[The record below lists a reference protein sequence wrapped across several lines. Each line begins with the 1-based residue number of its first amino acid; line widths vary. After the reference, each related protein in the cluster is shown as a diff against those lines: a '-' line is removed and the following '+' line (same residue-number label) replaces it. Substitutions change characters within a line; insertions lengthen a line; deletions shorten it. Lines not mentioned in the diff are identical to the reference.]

1 MKKYTRK
8 EMREEMEIRG
18 FSPKAITIYI
28 NHIINL
34 AAFSGKPPH
43 KLSLED
49 IHKFQVFLVHEK
61 QVSWSA
67 FNQSVCAIRFFLT
80 MLSVMSGLSSIFH
93 SKKSIKL
100 SR

>member
-18 FSPKAITIYI
+18 FSPNTITIYI

-61 QVSWSA
+61 QVFWSA
-67 FNQSVCAIRFFLT
+67 FNQIGCIAEQVS
-80 MLSVMSGLSSIFH
+80 
-93 SKKSIKL
+93 
-100 SR
+100 